1 MAKQCP
7 RCGAV
12 AVSEDDVFCEAD
24 GTPLVASDPP
34 AAPPAAVP
42 RGSCH
47 CGQAL
52 DDGDGYC
59 SACGYRIVA
68 NSAVASSAASPG
80 RTVQVE
86 SPTLAGVTDRGQRKA
101 RNEDAFQLA
110 TVPTGDE
117 QATIVVVC
125 DGVSSSTDADH
136 AASHAAEAARGALQ
150 EALAAGPSDLS
161 AAMTDAIRRAHAA
174 VCAQAPAAVDGH
186 DPSGTTIIAAL
197 VGHGA
202 VTLGWIGDSRA
213 YWVAPTGAGRLT
225 RDHSWAEEVVAQ
237 GLLSADE
244 AAHSPQAHA
253 LTHCIGPLEE
263 VAEGKQVEPSLLTFA
278 PPGECW
284 LVLCSDGLWNYA
296 PEPTDIARL
305 LAEVGPAADALG
317 RAQHLVDYAL
327 ARGGHDNVT
336 AALVFLP

>member
-1 MAKQCP
+1 LA
-7 RCGAV
+7 
-12 AVSEDDVFCEAD
+12 
-24 GTPLVASDPP
+24 
-34 AAPPAAVP
+34 
-42 RGSCH
+42 
-47 CGQAL
+47 
-52 DDGDGYC
+52 
-59 SACGYRIVA
+59 
-68 NSAVASSAASPG
+68 

-86 SPTLAGVTDRGQRKA
+86 SPTLAGVTDRGNRKA
-101 RNEDAFQLA
+101 CNEDAFRLA
-110 TVPTGDE
+110 TTPHPPNPAGAE
-117 QATIVVVC
+117 GQEEPPATIVVVC

-136 AASHAAEAARGALQ
+136 AATHAADAALGTLQ
-150 EALAAGPSDLS
+150 EALAAGASDLP
-161 AAMTDAIRRAHAA
+161 AAMADAIRRAHMA
-174 VCAQAPAAVDGH
+174 VCTQAPAAADGL
-186 DPSGTTIIAAL
+186 DPSGTTIVAAL
-197 VGHGA
+197 VANGV

-237 GLLSADE
+237 GVLSADE
-244 AAHSPQAHA
+244 AARNPQAHA

-263 VAEGKQVEPSLLTFA
+263 VPESKQVEPSLLTFA

-305 LAEVGPAADALG
+305 LAEARPAADALG

-336 AALVFLP
+336 AALAFLP

>member
-7 RCGAV
+7 LCGAV
-12 AVSEDDVFCEAD
+12 ALGEDDVFCEAD
-24 GTPLVASDPP
+24 GARLVVADPP
-34 AAPPAAVP
+34 TAPTTAAP
-42 RGSCH
+42 RGSCQ

-59 SACGYRIVA
+59 TACGYRIVA
-68 NSAVASSAASPG
+68 NSPAASAASSLD

-86 SPTLAGVTDRGQRKA
+86 SPTLAGVTDRGQHKV
-101 RNEDAFQLA
+101 RNEDAFLLA
-110 TVPTGDE
+110 TVPTGE
-117 QATIVVVC
+117 VLATVVVVC

-136 AASHAAEAARGALQ
+136 AASHAAEAARAALE
-150 EALAAGPSDLS
+150 EALTAGVSDL
-161 AAMTDAIRRAHAA
+161 AEAMTEAIRRAHAA
-174 VCAQAPAAVDGH
+174 VCAQAPAALDGL
-186 DPSGTTIIAAL
+186 DPSGTTIVAAA
-197 VGHGA
+197 VARGV

-237 GLLSADE
+237 GLLSAEE

-263 VAEGKQVEPSLLTFA
+263 VAEGKQVEPALLTFA

-284 LVLCSDGLWNYA
+284 LVLCTDGLWNYA
-296 PEPTDIARL
+296 PEPADVARL
-305 LAEVGPAADALG
+305 LAEAGPAADALG

-336 AALVFLP
+336 AALAFLP